1 MLPIV
6 TDAGGSAARPSTGS
20 ESGLDATAQKRL
32 VAALLAGNVLGA
44 EHAPLTLLETHI
56 SYVFLTGTFAYKVKK
71 AIELGFLDFRS
82 LSSRHFF
89 CQEELR
95 LNRRSAPQLY
105 LDVVPITGELDA
117 PAIGGEGPILDY
129 AVKMRE
135 FPQQALASQALARG
149 ELSPAQ
155 IDELATDV
163 AAFHRAIGVATL
175 GGGFGAPEA
184 ILHIALQNFAQI
196 RPLAGSTEVV
206 SVLDGLEQWTMR
218 EHAARAATML
228 RRREEGFVRECH
240 GDLHLGNIALIDG
253 RLTIF
258 DCVEFNQQM
267 RWIDVMSEIA
277 FAVMDLEDRGRADLA
292 RRFLNAYLEITGDYE
307 GLSVLRFYLVYRAMV
322 RAKIAVLRSAQL
334 GTTELQAAAR
344 AECAGY
350 IALARRYAQPPRPA
364 IVITHGVS
372 GCGKT
377 TLSQALLELTAA
389 VRVRTDVERKRAL
402 RVESAKGVK
411 QGIDGGLYSPQATE
425 KTYAVVLGFARAAAT
440 AGYLTIVDG
449 AFLKRWQRDMFRRLA
464 AELRVPFAI
473 VAFAASEATM
483 RARVEQR
490 QRVGI
495 DVSDA
500 DLAVLE
506 HQLHSRE
513 PLAVAEAVDVCAY
526 DAETPLAE
534 ARSPAS
540 WRPLVQKL
548 GLGDLPLAESVRL
561 LSSR

>member
-1 MLPIV
+1 
-6 TDAGGSAARPSTGS
+6 
-20 ESGLDATAQKRL
+20 LDATAQKRL
-32 VAALLAGNVLGA
+32 VAALLAGDAFGVDRVRLR
-44 EHAPLTLLETHI
+44 LLETHI

-71 AIELGFLDFRS
+71 AIELGFLDFSS

-105 LDVVPITGELDA
+105 LDVVAITGEIDA
-117 PAIGGEGPILDY
+117 PAIGGDGPILDY

-149 ELSPAQ
+149 ELSPGQ
-155 IDELATDV
+155 IDELAADV

-175 GGGFGAPEA
+175 GGAFGVPEA
-184 ILHIALQNFAQI
+184 ILRIALQNFAQI
-196 RPLAGSTEVV
+196 RPLAGSTEVA
-206 SVLDGLEQWTMR
+206 SVLDALEQWTMR

-258 DCVEFNQQM
+258 DCVEFNEQM

-277 FAVMDLEDRGRADLA
+277 FAVMDLEDRGRRDLA

-307 GLSVLRFYLVYRAMV
+307 GLSLLRFYLVYRAMV

-334 GTTELQAAAR
+334 DATDLQPAAR
-344 AECAGY
+344 AESVGY
-350 IALARRYAQPPRPA
+350 VALARRYAQPPRPA
-364 IVITHGVS
+364 IVITHGLS

-377 TLSQALLELTAA
+377 TLSQALLEITGA
-389 VRVRTDVERKRAL
+389 VRIRTDVERKRAL
-402 RVESAKGVK
+402 RLESAKRVK
-411 QGIDGGLYSPQATE
+411 QDIEGGLYTPQATE
-425 KTYAVVLGFARAAAT
+425 KTYGAVLGLTRAAAM
-440 AGYLTIVDG
+440 AGYLTVVDG

-473 VAFAASEATM
+473 VSFAASKATL
-483 RARVEQR
+483 RGRIEQR
-490 QRVGI
+490 QRAGV
-495 DVSDA
+495 DASDA

-506 HQLHSRE
+506 HQLRSGE
-513 PLAVAEAVDVCAY
+513 PLAVEEAADACAY
-526 DAETPLAE
+526 DAEAPLAE
-534 ARSPAS
+534 ARSPAR

-548 GLGDLPLAESVRL
+548 GLRDLPLAESP
-561 LSSR
+561 